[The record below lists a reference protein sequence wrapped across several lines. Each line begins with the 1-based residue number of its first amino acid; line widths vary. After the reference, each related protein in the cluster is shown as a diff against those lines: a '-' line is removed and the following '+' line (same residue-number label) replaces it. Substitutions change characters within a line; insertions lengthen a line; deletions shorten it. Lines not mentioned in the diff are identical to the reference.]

1 MTMRPPQDIQ
11 GLALQWMVISD
22 DRDFR
27 RKVMK
32 VGSVS

>member
-11 GLALQWMVISD
+11 GLALQLMVISK